1 MKKDAI
7 AYLNTRKRGEY
18 EEQLAAVERYAR
30 YRFNINKIFHDH
42 RTKSAPSER
51 ELYRE
56 MLKYSVENN
65 IESVI
70 LHSIPEFSRN
80 LDTALEEIKKLTQ
93 TGYVVY
99 FADQNF
105 IGHMDEPEKRREA
118 VLEFISFM
126 EIYQNMA
133 KRSASA
139 RSKQSRKAGKT
150 IGRPKALDPGQME
163 ALLTVRRAGTSIGQ
177 ICKMF
182 NVSRSTVSKIL
193 ADYPDLK
200 GEWKGHKN
208 NAP

>member
-7 AYLNTRKRGEY
+7 VYLNTRKRGEY
-18 EEQLAAVERYAR
+18 EEQLAAVQKYAR
-30 YRFNINKIFHDH
+30 YRFNIHKIFHDH
-42 RTKSAPSER
+42 RSKSAPSER

-56 MLKYSVENN
+56 MLKYAADTNV
-65 IESVI
+65 ESVI

-80 LDTALEEIKKLTQ
+80 LDLALEEIKKLTHA
-93 TGYVVY
+93 GHVVY

-105 IGHMDEPEKRREA
+105 IGHMDEPQKRREA
-118 VLEFISFM
+118 ILEFVSFM
-126 EIYQNMA
+126 ELYQTAA
-133 KRSASA
+133 KKSAPA
-139 RSKQSRKAGKT
+139 RPKQNRKTGKS

-200 GEWKGHKN
+200 GEWKGNKTS
-208 NAP
+208 AP